1 MRAAV
6 ATGFDAEEPLSV
18 LRLADVPPAEAVGA
32 FAGWVRVHVRAAS
45 LNHHDLWTL
54 RGMTRAELPLPLVL
68 GTDAAGV
75 TDDGR
80 EVVVHAVLC
89 PGSLLSEGA
98 PGTLAESVLV
108 PAANLVDKPAELSF
122 VEAACLPTSYLT
134 AYNMLFGK
142 GAVQPGEHVLIQG
155 AGGGVASALI
165 LLARSSGLEVTVAT
179 RSPERGERARALGAH
194 HVVHSG
200 EQLPDRVDAVM
211 ETVGRATWTHSLR
224 SVRPGGR
231 IVLAGATSGPD
242 VSGSLDALYLDDVDV
257 RGTSM
262 GSRDQL
268 ALLTRFLVAAGV
280 RPLVDSEFAL
290 DDAVAAMTRLA
301 GGEAFGKVVVRVDG

>member
-6 ATGFDAEEPLSV
+6 ATGYDADDPLSV
-18 LRLADVPPAEAVGA
+18 LGLADVPDAADRE
-32 FAGWVRVHVRAAS
+32 GWVRVHVRAAS

-54 RGMTRAELPLPLVL
+54 RGMTRVDLPLPLVL

-80 EVVVHAVLC
+80 EVVVHAVLG
-89 PGSLLSEGA
+89 PGSLLSETA
-98 PGTLAESVLV
+98 PGTLAESMFAPV
-108 PAANLVDKPAELSF
+108 ANLVDKPAELSF

-142 GAVQPGEHVLIQG
+142 GAVRPGEHVLVQG

-165 LLARSSGLEVTVAT
+165 MLARAAGLEVTVAT

-194 HVVHSG
+194 HVVRSG
-200 EQLPDRVDAVM
+200 ERLTARVDAVM

-231 IVLAGATSGPD
+231 IVLAGATSGFDP
-242 VSGSLDALYLDDVDV
+242 SAELHALFLRDVDV
-257 RGTSM
+257 RGTYM

-268 ALLTRFLVAAGV
+268 VLLTRFLVAAGV
-280 RPLVDSEFAL
+280 RPLVDSVFGL
-290 DDAVAAMTRLA
+290 DDAVAAMTHLA
-301 GGEAFGKVVVRVDG
+301 GGEAFGKVVVSVDG